1 MLAHCFVFHRDVRR
15 VGWVPMQVQ
24 STTKRTRI
32 QHNYADTTVQGYP
45 PLTGRVVDTWQPP
58 AWPGGCPCPG
68 LWSPPAPCPQSGS
81 GSALSATQC
90 CPIKRWTVW
99 FRFEFKISTE
109 A

>member
-45 PLTGRVVDTWQPP
+45 PLTGRVVDRYLAASSL
-58 AWPGGCPCPG
+58 AWRMSLSRP
-68 LWSPPAPCPQSGS
+68 LV
-81 GSALSATQC
+81 SARSLSA
-90 CPIKRWTVW
+90 V
-99 FRFEFKISTE
+99 RFWICSFSNAMLSYQTGDSVVQV
-109 A
+109 